1 MVRGIR
7 LRRNLAVLTFI
18 GVLAQGQ
25 NSGTGTVQ
33 GKVALEAN
41 GMALHNATVYLSPS
55 GRSLQTNEEGWFSFA
70 GVAPGAYTVMAH
82 MHSLTD
88 AQRRVLV
95 SAGQA
100 VRVDFALKLSPVR
113 ESVTV
118 TAEGREIATADALQ
132 TVTSLEGFELTTRA
146 QSASLGDILENETGI
161 AKRSGGP
168 GTTRPV
174 VRGFDGD
181 RVLVLQDG
189 VRTGTLSSQSGD
201 HGEPVDATAVDRVE
215 VVRGPAT
222 LLYGSNAIGGVV
234 NVLTG
239 HHILHEHP
247 HEGIHV
253 TVTGLG
259 GTANAQGGGSG
270 QFEFGKGHWLY
281 HAAAGGQRTGDY
293 KTPLGAVLNS
303 DSELKHGGGGAGRF
317 GEKFSFNANYLH
329 QSGFYGVPY
338 AGEDEHEQHEIPT
351 SLARELRRSALL
363 RPLGEEEEGH
373 EHEGPVGLDWR
384 RHNLRG
390 NMAFKQLGGGFEQF
404 QLALNYSDWNHNEI
418 ELAEN
423 LVGTRF
429 YNKQFIYRGTLTQKK
444 RGIWGGSLG
453 FWGMARNFEA
463 LGAEAL
469 APPVDQNAFAV
480 FGLQELTLENL
491 KLQFGARYERN
502 AYSPDGLVSRTF
514 NGVSAS
520 AGAAI
525 PLWTGGTFLANYM
538 HSYRAPALEEL
549 YNHGPHPGNGIY
561 EIGDSTLRRELGDSL
576 EISLRQRSRRFR
588 GEVQLFR
595 YQMHDFVYFN
605 PTGEFEDGLPVAEYK
620 QADARF
626 LGAEAKTEFNLY
638 QPLWLT
644 LGFDAVDAN
653 LTAAG
658 RANLPR
664 IPPVRGRAGLSWSW
678 RSLTVKPELVMANR
692 QWQSAL
698 NETETAGYAVVHLTA
713 MYTITRQHCLHTLQA
728 TTFNL
733 GDRLYRN
740 HLSLIKQFA
749 PEIGRGVRFSYTL
762 NWF

>member
-1 MVRGIR
+1 MRG
-7 LRRNLAVLTFI
+7 NLAILTFI
-18 GVLAQGQ
+18 AALAQGQ
-25 NSGTGTVQ
+25 NAGTGAVQ
-33 GKVALEAN
+33 GKVVLEVNGTALR
-41 GMALHNATVYLSPS
+41 NATVHLSPT
-55 GRSLQTNEEGWFSFA
+55 GRSVQTDEEGLFSFG
-70 GVAPGAYTVMAH
+70 GVAPGTYTVVAH
-82 MHSLTD
+82 MHSLTGD
-88 AQRRVLV
+88 KRSITVA
-95 SAGQA
+95 SGQT
-100 VRVDFALKLSPVR
+100 VQVDFALKLSPVR

-118 TAEGREIATADALQ
+118 TAEGREVATADALQ
-132 TVTSLEGFELTTRA
+132 TVTSLEGFELTTRTQA
-146 QSASLGDILENETGI
+146 ASLGELLESETGI

-168 GTTRPV
+168 GTSRPV

-247 HEGIHV
+247 HEGIHA

-270 QFEFGKGHWLY
+270 QFEVGRGHWLFY
-281 HAAAGGQRTGDY
+281 AAAGGQRTGDY
-293 KTPLGAVLNS
+293 KTPLGTVLNS
-303 DSELKHGGGGAGRF
+303 GSDFKHGGAGAGRF
-317 GEKFSFNANYLH
+317 GEKFSFNLNYMN

-338 AGEDEHEQHEIPT
+338 AGEEEHHEHEIST
-351 SLARELRRSALL
+351 SLKRALRRSALL
-363 RPLGEEEEGH
+363 RPLDGEEEGH

-390 NMAFKQLGGGFEQF
+390 NLVFKQLGGAFEQF

-423 LVGTRF
+423 VIGTRF

-469 APPVDQNAFAV
+469 APPVDQSAFAV

-502 AYSPDGLVSRTF
+502 AYSPDGLVNRTF

-525 PLWTGGTFLANYM
+525 PLWTGGTIVANYM

-549 YNHGPHPGNGIY
+549 YNRGPHPGNGIY
-561 EIGDSTLRRELGDSL
+561 EIGDSTLRRELGNSV
-576 EISLRQRSRRFR
+576 EIALRQRNRRFR

-620 QADARF
+620 QAGARY

-658 RANLPR
+658 RTNLPR
-664 IPPVRGRAGLSWSW
+664 IPPVRGRAGLNWYW
-678 RSLTVKPELVMANR
+678 RSLTVRPELVMANR
-692 QWQSAL
+692 QWQIAP

-713 MYTITRQHCLHTLQA
+713 MYTITGKHFLHTLQA

>member
-1 MVRGIR
+1 MR
-7 LRRNLAVLTFI
+7 LRNHIAVLAFI
-18 GVLAQGQ
+18 AALAQGE
-25 NSGTGTVQ
+25 NSGTGTVR
-33 GKVALEAN
+33 GKVALEVN
-41 GMALHNATVYLSPS
+41 GMAVHNATVRLSPA
-55 GRSLQTNEEGWFSFA
+55 GRTAQTDEEGWFSFA
-70 GVAPGAYTVMAH
+70 GVTPGTYTVMAH

-88 AQRRVLV
+88 AQRSVVV
-95 SAGQA
+95 SAGQT

-113 ESVTV
+113 ETVTV
-118 TAEGREIATADALQ
+118 TAEGREVAAADALQ

-146 QSASLGDILENETGI
+146 QAGSLGELLENETGI

-168 GTTRPV
+168 GTSRPV

-247 HEGIHV
+247 HEGIHA

-270 QFEFGKGHWLY
+270 QFEYGRGHWLF
-281 HAAAGGQRTGDY
+281 HAAGGGQRTGDY
-293 KTPLGAVLNS
+293 RTPLGTVLNS
-303 DSELKHGGGGAGRF
+303 GSDFKHGGAGAGRF
-317 GEKFSFNANYLH
+317 GEKFSFNVNYLN
-329 QSGFYGVPY
+329 QAGFYGVPY
-338 AGEDEHEQHEIPT
+338 AGEQK
-351 SLARELRRSALL
+351 
-363 RPLGEEEEGH
+363 EGQ

-390 NMAFKQLGGGFEQF
+390 NMVFKKLGVVFEQF

-418 ELAEN
+418 KLADH
-423 LVGTRF
+423 VIGTRF
-429 YNKQFIYRGTLTQKK
+429 YNKQFIYRGTLAQKK
-444 RGIWGGSLG
+444 RGVWGGSLG
-453 FWGMARNFEA
+453 FWGMARSFEA

-480 FGLQELTLENL
+480 FGLQELTIENL

-502 AYSPDGLVSRTF
+502 AYSPDGLAHRTF

-525 PLWTGGTFLANYM
+525 PLWAGGSFVANYM
-538 HSYRAPALEEL
+538 HSYRAPAMEEL
-549 YNHGPHPGNGIY
+549 YNRGPHPGNGTY
-561 EIGDSTLRRELGDSL
+561 EIGDSTLQRELGESI
-576 EISLRQRSRRFR
+576 EIALRQRSRRFR
-588 GEVQLFR
+588 AEAQLFR

-605 PTGEFEDGLPVAEYK
+605 PTGEFEDGLPVAEYE
-620 QADARF
+620 QAGARY
-626 LGAEAKTEFNLY
+626 LGAEARTEFNLY

-653 LTAAG
+653 LTTAG

-664 IPPVRGRAGLSWSW
+664 IPPVRGRAGLSWYW
-678 RSLTVKPELVMANR
+678 RSLTVRPELVMANR
-692 QWQSAL
+692 QWQIAP
-698 NETETAGYAVVHLTA
+698 NEKKTAGYAVVHLTA
-713 MYTITRQHCLHTLQA
+713 MYTITGQHFMHTLQA